1 MNNFEKPVT
10 PKWSRMA
17 SLRRYF
23 INGLLFV
30 LPIGLTL
37 WFLVYLVSSVD
48 EILRNL
54 LSVFVSD
61 TSPVGLLLSTNYVF
75 GLSILVTV
83 ILLIVIGWLVRNVF
97 GKMVRTSVDRLFEAV
112 PLVNRIYH
120 FVKQVTTSI
129 GKGGGSAF
137 KRVVLV
143 DYPHPGTKAVGFV
156 SNENLAGV
164 MGKDACSG
172 KIAVFVPTS
181 PNPTSGFVIVVNV
194 SDSIPVDMTVEQGLQ
209 FIISGGTLEIIKEDP
224 DVECDDPGEKD

>member
-1 MNNFEKPVT
+1 MST
-10 PKWSRMA
+10 
-17 SLRRYF
+17 LRRYF
-23 INGLLFV
+23 VNGLLFV

-54 LSVFVSD
+54 LSVFVSE
-61 TSPVGLLLSTNYVF
+61 TSSVGLLLSTNYVF

-97 GKMVRTSVDRLFEAV
+97 GRLVRTWVDRLFDAV

-120 FVKQVTTSI
+120 FIKQVTTSI
-129 GKGGGSAF
+129 GKGGGTAF

-156 SNENLAGV
+156 SNENLAGL
-164 MGKDACSG
+164 MGTENCKG
-172 KIAVFVPTS
+172 KISVFVPTS
-181 PNPTSGFVIVVNV
+181 PNPTSGFVIVVNS
-194 SDSIPVDMTVEQGLQ
+194 SDAIPVDMTVDQGLQ
-209 FIISGGTLEIIKEDP
+209 FIISGGTLEIAGDET
-224 DVECDDPGEKD
+224 DVECSEEEEKA